1 MVPEIVGGGKTAMDG
16 TTFGAWLDGIRGLTA
31 EQRGQGFRALALAE
45 AADGANP
52 ASLAPPTGVILMS
65 SSLTIGGTPP
75 GNSDFAVV
83 RTRDVP
89 ANAAPAGSAPE
100 TASLAAAAQSKGG
113 SHGLPSLRRS
123 EASAMGAC
131 QRSATPPLR
140 RLPAQFQRADRNAF
154 GSFAHERTLGG
165 AGTGSDHRRKPDQGG
180 GTLRRRRHHRVPLAP
195 QISFGAGARQT
206 QPTHRDRRGRRDLY
220 SGIVQGQAV
229 RPTASRS

>member
-65 SSLTIGGTPP
+65 SSLTIGG
-75 GNSDFAVV
+75 
-83 RTRDVP
+83 
-89 ANAAPAGSAPE
+89 
-100 TASLAAAAQSKGG
+100 SKQGG

-165 AGTGSDHRRKPDQGG
+165 AGTGSDHRRKPDQGS